1 MAVPYKTWT
10 RFYLVDFISNFP
22 FLLLRWSS
30 CRNWFLDPKSCAM
43 VNCCYM
49 IYMQSGFLGKSYR
62 NSTPAKPCA
71 PGFWQKSSPS
81 KRERLRKW
89 TENYPRHW
97 VNPRWWCVHCVEKY
111 PRQLLHDATSTET
124 NFRLV
129 FLFCRFGWLAG
140 CNFKVYVKQIMQTN
154 VFSAWKWLEDYFP
167 LFLGGYY
174 VEIIFCT
181 RSVPPSSLACRLETC
196 GWPYKQPSKAIRL
209 RFGRRKLSTLIWE
222 LGVLKYQIIPYHIQ
236 HHIGIQTANKSL
248 SLYK

>member
-1 MAVPYKTWT
+1 MTELIPIERYKTSHPNSSPVVNSFLHDGCPLQNLNT
-10 RFYLVDFISNFP
+10 FLSCRFYLEFP
-22 FLLLRWSS
+22 VSITSLEFVPQLILRSKILCHGQLLLHDI
-30 CRNWFLDPKSCAM
+30 CKVF
-43 VNCCYM
+43 
-49 IYMQSGFLGKSYR
+49 FLGKSYR

-140 CNFKVYVKQIMQTN
+140 CNFKVYVKQIM
-154 VFSAWKWLEDYFP
+154 
-167 LFLGGYY
+167 
-174 VEIIFCT
+174 
-181 RSVPPSSLACRLETC
+181 
-196 GWPYKQPSKAIRL
+196 
-209 RFGRRKLSTLIWE
+209 
-222 LGVLKYQIIPYHIQ
+222 
-236 HHIGIQTANKSL
+236 
-248 SLYK
+248 